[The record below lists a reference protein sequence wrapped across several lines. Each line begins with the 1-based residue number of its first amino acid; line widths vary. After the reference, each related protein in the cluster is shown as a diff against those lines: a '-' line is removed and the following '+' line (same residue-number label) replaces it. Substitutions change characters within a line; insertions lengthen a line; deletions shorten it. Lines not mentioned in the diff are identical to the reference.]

1 MQFRRSSTSSGGD
14 RTKGSRDQC
23 EPFARPHRTSLTDK
37 QRGEFFYPKGN
48 TLKQKSPL
56 LALAGTLVLGLVATS
71 TAFAAGGHGDD
82 HKPKFGGI
90 VSEGKAFDAELVAK
104 PDLVTVYLSD
114 HGKPMS
120 AKGAKGKI
128 TLLSGTDKVE
138 ADLAPA
144 DDTKLEAKGKFNVAS
159 GTKAVVV
166 ITPEGKTASTL
177 RFTIK

>member
-1 MQFRRSSTSSGGD
+1 M
-14 RTKGSRDQC
+14 
-23 EPFARPHRTSLTDK
+23 
-37 QRGEFFYPKGN
+37 
-48 TLKQKSPL
+48 KQKSRHIAFV
-56 LALAGTLVLGLVATS
+56 LAFALIAAP

-104 PDLVTVYLSD
+104 PDLVTVY
-114 HGKPMS
+114 
-120 AKGAKGKI
+120 
-128 TLLSGTDKVE
+128 
-138 ADLAPA
+138 LAPA

>member
-1 MQFRRSSTSSGGD
+1 M
-14 RTKGSRDQC
+14 
-23 EPFARPHRTSLTDK
+23 
-37 QRGEFFYPKGN
+37 
-48 TLKQKSPL
+48 KQKSRHIA
-56 LALAGTLVLGLVATS
+56 LALAFTLVTAP

-104 PDLVTVYLSD
+104 PDLITVYLSD

-144 DDTKLEAKGKFNVAS
+144 GDTKLEAKGKFNVAT

-166 ITPEGKTASTL
+166 ITPEGKSASTV

>member
-1 MQFRRSSTSSGGD
+1 MKKHS
-14 RTKGSRDQC
+14 KII
-23 EPFARPHRTSLTDK
+23 SLTIAL
-37 QRGEFFYPKGN
+37 GLI
-48 TLKQKSPL
+48 TSPL
-56 LALAGTLVLGLVATS
+56 
-71 TAFAAGGHGDD
+71 AFAAGGHGDD

-104 PDLVTVYLSD
+104 PDLITVYLSD

-128 TLLSGTDKVE
+128 TLLSGTEKVE
-138 ADLAPA
+138 ADLASTG
-144 DDTKLEAKGKFNVAS
+144 DTKLEAKGKFNVAA

-166 ITPEGKTASTL
+166 ITPEGKSASTL

>member
-1 MQFRRSSTSSGGD
+1 M
-14 RTKGSRDQC
+14 
-23 EPFARPHRTSLTDK
+23 
-37 QRGEFFYPKGN
+37 
-48 TLKQKSPL
+48 KQKSPFI
-56 LALAGTLVLGLVATS
+56 ALAVTLALGLVA
-71 TAFAAGGHGDD
+71 APAVFAAGGHGDD

-104 PDLVTVYLSD
+104 PDLITVYLSD

-128 TLLSGTDKVE
+128 TLLSGTEKVE
-138 ADLAPA
+138 ADLTPVG
-144 DDTKLEAKGKFNVAS
+144 DSKLEAKGKFNVAA

-166 ITPEGKTASTL
+166 ITPEGKSASTV

>member
-1 MQFRRSSTSSGGD
+1 M
-14 RTKGSRDQC
+14 
-23 EPFARPHRTSLTDK
+23 
-37 QRGEFFYPKGN
+37 
-48 TLKQKSPL
+48 KQKL
-56 LALAGTLVLGLVATS
+56 RHIALALAFTMVTVP

-104 PDLVTVYLSD
+104 PDLITVYLSD

-138 ADLAPA
+138 ADLAPVG
-144 DDTKLEAKGKFNVAS
+144 DTKLEAKGKFNVAA

-166 ITPEGKTASTL
+166 ITPEGKSASTL